1 MASSGKYN
9 SDNIPATL
17 RTKVISLADMT
28 SVGADAPTLSVGTWA
43 DPSTKWE
50 TPAANGGATATRT
63 CDLKCEFVVP
73 ELAVT
78 TASLEGDEAATL
90 TDITVR
96 ISAQLDPDAPLVSH
110 ALDLTAKKSNQQGG
124 VGSELCTTA
133 QQTITD
139 SWAEYSFTVDGS
151 GLAPGDLVALVI
163 RMALND
169 TGGST
174 NHTMQLGGIEVDSYE
189 RR

>member
-17 RTKVISLADMT
+17 RTKAISLAALT
-28 SVGADAPTLSVGTWA
+28 SVGADSVTLDVGDWS
-43 DPSTKWE
+43 DPSILIT
-50 TPAANGGATATRT
+50 TAAANGGATATRT
-63 CDLKCEFVVP
+63 CDLKGEIVVP

-90 TDITVR
+90 PDITFR
-96 ISAQLDPDAPLVSH
+96 LSAQLDPDAPLVSH
-110 ALDLTAKKSNQQGG
+110 ALDLTVKKSNQQGG

-133 QQTITD
+133 QKTITD

-151 GLAPGDLVALVI
+151 GLAPGDVLQFVI

-174 NHTMQLGGIEVDSYE
+174 NHTMQLGGV
-189 RR
+189 